1 MFQGSIVALV
11 TPMNAD
17 GSVDIKSFNNLLDFH
32 VQNKSDGVVVVG
44 TTGEA
49 PTIDFDEHISL
60 VNIAVKFSRGR
71 IPVIAGTGANSTK
84 EAIFLTKEAKNAGAD
99 VVITTEK
106 DSVRIPSSYKPI
118 LPFYYV
124 RMDIE
129 IVEGFDD
136 FEDAVADICFPNRK
150 KTKDQSPSVDKT
162 SFDTI

>member
-17 GSVDIKSFNNLLDFH
+17 GSLDLKSFNDLLDFH

-60 VNIAVKFSRGR
+60 INKAVKFIRGR

-84 EAIFLTKEAKNAGAD
+84 EAIFLTG
-99 VVITTEK
+99 
-106 DSVRIPSSYKPI
+106 S
-118 LPFYYV
+118 
-124 RMDIE
+124 
-129 IVEGFDD
+129 
-136 FEDAVADICFPNRK
+136 K
-150 KTKDQSPSVDKT
+150 KCWG
-162 SFDTI
+162 